1 MNKLNEEIRHAELSL
16 RYQQDM
22 YGWEVSQNL
31 YPSPLY
37 RYFQACS
44 PPDPLYLTNS
54 LFFRKMVSEKKR
66 LRMLRKVRGIL
77 NWFKS
82 ENSEEVS
89 MRKFSLEKEI
99 EFEQDLVT
107 IYRKL
112 VDYYQSGWFDFPTL
126 GRSEVMTGEYKRRL
140 KKAEKRLRRLQMI
153 KKVKDWFAK
162 IFSDEEIVIPQ
173 VPVEDTARITISAP
187 KMPARKASKKTETK
201 KSTKKAAKK
210 ASKKTAKKSS
220 SK

>member
-1 MNKLNEEIRHAELSL
+1 MNKLDEEILQTGLTIAYHRNSYHK
-16 RYQQDM
+16 
-22 YGWEVSQNL
+22 EVSDNL
-31 YPSPLY
+31 YPKGN
-37 RYFQACS
+37 FDICFT
-44 PPDPLYLTNS
+44 PDPLYLANS
-54 LFFRKMVSEKKR
+54 SHFVLMNRFEKR
-66 LRMLRKVRGIL
+66 LRILRKLQKIL

-173 VPVEDTARITISAP
+173 VPVEDTARITVSTP

-201 KSTKKAAKK
+201 KATKKAAKK